1 MSGAFSMAL
10 IREALRHTVHEPLGT
25 VYCGAIARFIGQT
38 FNNARAGTVDQ
49 HQSNALYCVHQLRV
63 RLPGDPVQYRVLI
76 APEDAPVAIGGV
88 PVDEHFA
95 EPITP

>member
-1 MSGAFSMAL
+1 MSGAFSMTL
-10 IREALRHTVHEPLGT
+10 IREALRGAPTVPLPS
-25 VYCGAIARFIGQT
+25 VYCGAIARFIRQT

-49 HQSNALYCVHQLRV
+49 HQSSALYCVHQLRV